1 MKLSKIFGVKNNK
14 NLISLIKQKFL
25 NKSFR
30 NESNFLARKKLL
42 SNNINTK
49 TIAENKILLS
59 KRNNK
64 NIITIN
70 NIINNI
76 KNNIIVKM
84 NNPVEKHS
92 KNKTLSNSNKKQ
104 SIKQL
109 YRPCSR
115 TNNTRINFFSF
126 MKEYNQSL
134 FNFNSYNN
142 KIGKQPSFTNNK
154 LKNQNWKRYKIYRR
168 NKYIN
173 LTNNIS
179 SYNTSINNS
188 INGSLIMNSK
198 ISLKKNNLGGTL
210 RNKFYKDGKYKLK
223 DRELDKKIKNSI
235 LRYNK
240 NMNPLINLKNIK
252 ENIKKM
258 KFKKYKREYKKD
270 ENNEK
275 N

>member
-76 KNNIIVKM
+76 KNNIMVKM

-126 MKEYNQSL
+126 MKEYNQTSRNQTINNNISFNSL

-179 SYNTSINNS
+179 SYNTSINFIS
-188 INGSLIMNSK
+188 FPILI
-198 ISLKKNNLGGTL
+198 
-210 RNKFYKDGKYKLK
+210 F
-223 DRELDKKIKNSI
+223 
-235 LRYNK
+235 
-240 NMNPLINLKNIK
+240 
-252 ENIKKM
+252 
-258 KFKKYKREYKKD
+258 
-270 ENNEK
+270 
-275 N
+275 